1 MIRSSRTTPLS
12 NSNNPLLK
20 NIQTKPGQSKLAEN
34 IHQLKNNDKRYNVK
48 VCLESIHY
56 TGENYGYGWNFVVSI
71 LNKHWISHRIQIQR
85 GTKSLVNKDVY
96 KDITNTTLES
106 LKNLEVAI
114 CAQHRSGFKIES
126 ILHLQ
131 PNSFKED
138 PSPKSI
144 YTHIGH
150 SGKVYSFHELQT
162 VTHEDAQ
169 LMFVF
174 NFEISP
180 IDLH

>member
-1 MIRSSRTTPLS
+1 MIHSSRTTPLR
-12 NSNNPLLK
+12 NNDTLLRRD
-20 NIQTKPGQSKLAEN
+20 IQTKPGKSNLAEN
-34 IHQLKNNDKRYNVK
+34 IHRRKNNNARYNVK

-71 LNKHWISHRIQIQR
+71 LNKHWISHRIQIKR

-96 KDITNTTLES
+96 NDITNATLDS
-106 LKNLEVAI
+106 LKNLEVTI

-126 ILHLQ
+126 VLNLP

-138 PSPKSI
+138 STPKSI
-144 YTHIGH
+144 YTHIGT
-150 SGKVYSFHELQT
+150 SEKMYKFHELQT
-162 VTHEDAQ
+162 VTHENGQ

-180 IDLH
+180 IDVH